1 MARRTYNR
9 DKIGRFAGTGGGGR
23 KSKSKKPRKSD
34 LAFQKSGKGG
44 GTSSSGRWNAFKKK
58 EGARRKSA
66 TARKG
71 GSFTKTGTFKGS
83 QRKKQAAA
91 TRAAKGTG
99 YKRTRKPNKPVSPA
113 VKAQR
118 KAAAQ
123 AKKDARINALL
134 KSRNEFADQKASS
147 LIIEFHLPVP
157 GLHHLLPKISTGS
170 KSPSSSIWRFLLG
183 NICA

>member
-1 MARRTYNR
+1 MARRTYKR
-9 DKIGRFAGTGGGGR
+9 DKIGRFAGTGGSSR

-34 LAFQKSGKGG
+34 VAFQKSGKGG
-44 GTSSSGRWNAFKKK
+44 GTSVKAGRAAKAAYKKK

-71 GSFTKTGTFKGS
+71 GSFTQTGTFKGS

-118 KAAAQ
+118 KATAQ

-134 KSRNEFADQKASS
+134 KSQREFAAKT
-147 LIIEFHLPVP
+147 
-157 GLHHLLPKISTGS
+157 K
-170 KSPSSSIWRFLLG
+170 KRRR
-183 NICA
+183 

>member
-44 GTSSSGRWNAFKKK
+44 GTSVKAGRAAKAAFKKK

-134 KSRNEFADQKASS
+134 KSRNEFAAKT
-147 LIIEFHLPVP
+147 
-157 GLHHLLPKISTGS
+157 K
-170 KSPSSSIWRFLLG
+170 KRRR
-183 NICA
+183 